1 MKIFARVKYGR
12 RPGKG
17 DLTMKAEKGVG
28 DSRQTG
34 GEKVFRLNGKNQD

>member
-28 DSRQTG
+28 DR
-34 GEKVFRLNGKNQD
+34 